1 MRGAYSRN
9 TSSGVSFSGKGA
21 TMRRLAGAGRNNH
34 YHILIAPPRRP
45 CSRQGFSSA
54 RNRADERL
62 VPNLPHERR
71 STMAIRATLFDFDG
85 TLADSFAPITA
96 STNHVRTSYGLP
108 PLPEAEV
115 RKYVGYGLTH
125 LMTDLVPG
133 APADEAVE
141 RYRAHHATVM
151 LAQTRL
157 MPGVAEIIPELARRG
172 LCLGV
177 CSNKRVEFTRKLV
190 QALGLQEYFACVL
203 GPDDV
208 GNRAKPDP
216 AMLLEGL
223 GRLGVSPAEAVYV
236 GDMLVDVQTGRAAG
250 VPVWLICY
258 DGTGEFAPV
267 DGAAPDRVLHSFA
280 ELTTL
285 LAPVRK

>member
-1 MRGAYSRN
+1 MKA
-9 TSSGVSFSGKGA
+9 V
-21 TMRRLAGAGRNNH
+21 
-34 YHILIAPPRRP
+34 
-45 CSRQGFSSA
+45 
-54 RNRADERL
+54 
-62 VPNLPHERR
+62 
-71 STMAIRATLFDFDG
+71 LFDFDG
-85 TLADSFAPITA
+85 TLADSFAAIAA
-96 STNHVRTSYGLP
+96 STNFVRASYGLP

-133 APADEAVE
+133 APVDEAVG
-141 RYRAHHATVM
+141 RYRTHHATVM
-151 LAQTRL
+151 VAQTRL
-157 MPGVAEIIPELARRG
+157 MPGVAEVIPELARRG

-177 CSNKRVEFTRKLV
+177 CSNKRVEFTRQLV
-190 QALGLQEYFACVL
+190 RAFGLHEYFTCVL

-223 GRLGVSPAEAVYV
+223 RRLEVSPTEAVYV

-250 VPVWLICY
+250 VPVWIVST

-267 DGAAPDRVLHSFA
+267 DGVAPDRVLRSFA
-280 ELTTL
+280 ELPNL
-285 LAPVRK
+285 LASVHA